1 MARRPDPER
10 IRQSREAATRSRL
23 LSPGELPS
31 RVDEL
36 LAAWAAEATGKGL
49 DPLTA
54 EYCSAAIAWTE
65 SIRSRRLSGP
75 AGSRAPRLV
84 GSGLCGR
91 PTTHSSAEATNVGGP
106 LPR

>member
-10 IRQSREAATRSRL
+10 IRQSREAATRNRL
-23 LSPGELPS
+23 ISAGELPG

-54 EYCSAAIAWTE
+54 EYWTAAIVWTE
-65 SIRSRRLSGP
+65 ANKSRP
-75 AGSRAPRLV
+75 K
-84 GSGLCGR
+84 
-91 PTTHSSAEATNVGGP
+91 
-106 LPR
+106 

>member
-10 IRQSREAATRSRL
+10 IRQARDSATRNRL
-23 LSPGELPS
+23 LAAGELPS

-54 EYCSAAIAWTE
+54 EYWTAATAWLET
-65 SIRSRRLSGP
+65 RTR
-75 AGSRAPRLV
+75 
-84 GSGLCGR
+84 
-91 PTTHSSAEATNVGGP
+91 
-106 LPR
+106 